1 MASLDGVE
9 IRQVSSKEDLKTFV
23 GLPFRIFADD
33 PAWTPPLIME
43 RNDHL
48 NPKKNPYFQHAEVQL
63 FIALR
68 NGECVGRIS
77 AQICQMH
84 QARYGDSLAQ
94 FGFLDA
100 VDDAQVFAALLET
113 AENWA
118 KERGMKA
125 LRGPFS
131 FSINEE
137 SGMLVDGFDTPPT
150 IMMNHAK
157 PYYGAHVEAAGF
169 SKVMDLLAYYYDATM
184 EMSRGLKSMVKKVE
198 KSGDLVIRPLDKS
211 KFDDELEII
220 ISIFNDAWSDN
231 WGFVPMTEAEV
242 SHLGQMLKLLVTG
255 EYAAIAEYQGK
266 PAAMCVTLPNV
277 NEAIADLGGSLFPLG
292 WAKLLWRLKF
302 NAPNSVRMP
311 LMGVA
316 KEHQTTPVG
325 AALAIGVID
334 AIRAYHSARGT
345 RWAELSWILET
356 NEPTRNIVKAVG
368 GREYKTYRIFE
379 RAL

>member
-1 MASLDGVE
+1 MALTDTIE
-9 IRQVSSKEDLKTFV
+9 IKPVSSKEDLDTFIR
-23 GLPFRIFADD
+23 LPFRVFEDD
-33 PAWTPPLIME
+33 PAWIPPLILE
-43 RNDHL
+43 RRDHL
-48 NPKKNPYFQHAEVQL
+48 NPKKNPYFQHADVQL

-68 NGECVGRIS
+68 NGSCVGRIS

-84 QARYGDSLAQ
+84 QARYGDDVGQ

-100 VDDAQVFAALLET
+100 IDDAQVFAALLNA
-113 AENWA
+113 AESWT

-137 SGMLVDGFDTPPT
+137 SGLLVDGFDTPPT

-157 PYYGAHVEAAGF
+157 PYYGGHVEAAGF
-169 SKVMDLLAYYYDATM
+169 AKAMDLLAYYYDANM

-198 KSGDLVIRPLDKS
+198 QSGDLVIRPLNKK
-211 KFDDELEII
+211 KFDEELEII

-255 EYAAIAEYQGK
+255 EYAAIAEYEGK

-277 NEAIADLGGSLFPLG
+277 NEAIADLNGKLLPVG
-292 WAKLLWRLKF
+292 WAKLLWRLKLK
-302 NAPNSVRMP
+302 APNSVRMP

-334 AIRAYHSARGT
+334 AIRAYHSGRGT

-368 GREYKTYRIFE
+368 GKEYKTYRVYE